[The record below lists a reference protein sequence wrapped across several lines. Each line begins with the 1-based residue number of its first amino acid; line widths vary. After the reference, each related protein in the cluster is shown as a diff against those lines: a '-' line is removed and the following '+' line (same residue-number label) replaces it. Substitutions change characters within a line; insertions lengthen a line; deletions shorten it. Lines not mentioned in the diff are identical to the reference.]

1 MEKKMYTPHPLEEI
15 LRNKAEKGY
24 GICLTQ
30 TCPLR
35 EHCMHYILRTYTPGS
50 YFYTTCTNLNHPL
63 MQTEKCPVYL
73 SDKPV
78 RMPLGLADIYYDMPA
93 RIANPLKQHLIS
105 YFNRRRYYEYHFGR
119 RPITPEH
126 EQHIRQAAINYG
138 WQTPLKFKDYVEDYL
153 W

>member
-1 MEKKMYTPHPLEEI
+1 MEKKMYTPHPLEEV
-15 LRNKAEKGY
+15 LRDKAEKGY

-35 EHCMHYILRTYTPGS
+35 EHCMHYILRTYTPKS
-50 YFYTTCTNLNHPL
+50 HFFTTCTNLNHPL

-93 RIANPLKQHLIS
+93 RIANPLKQHLIN

-119 RPITPEH
+119 RPIPPEH

-138 WQTPLKFKDYVEDYL
+138 WQTPLKFKDYVEHYL